1 MCMEA
6 RVGGGGWV
14 REPGEGRNVEVGLQ
28 AIDRSVSLLDEHAGS
43 EVEIS
48 ELTGDNMEISDQ
60 CDEKVEISDQTGDKE
75 RSIRRQI
82 YLTIM
87 SSLNHE
93 ECAHKLLKTM
103 GKGNEVSL
111 FLLNYP
117 LACVF
122 VLGPSLHLAPT

>member
-1 MCMEA
+1 M
-6 RVGGGGWV
+6 V
-14 REPGEGRNVEVGLQ
+14 VGLQ
-28 AIDRSVSLLDEHAGS
+28 AIDRSVSLLDEHAGIK
-43 EVEIS
+43 V
-48 ELTGDNMEISDQ
+48 EISDQ
-60 CDEKVEISDQTGDKE
+60 TGDNVEISDQTGDKE

-111 FLLNYP
+111 FLLSYP
-117 LACVF
+117 LTCF
-122 VLGPSLHLAPT
+122 SLSTCLYLAIPQGQVGAGGGNGQV